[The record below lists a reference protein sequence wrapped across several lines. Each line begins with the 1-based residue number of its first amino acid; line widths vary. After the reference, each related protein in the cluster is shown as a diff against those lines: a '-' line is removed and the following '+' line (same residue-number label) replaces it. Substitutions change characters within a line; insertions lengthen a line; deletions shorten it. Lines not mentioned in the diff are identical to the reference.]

1 MAEFEKD
8 EEEPLRATYTPS
20 RPPWIGYWNKRWD
33 QRDQSKSRKV
43 WWTELGWTDAATENG
58 KMVIARPQLR
68 EHDPEY
74 YDPKV
79 PDGTSLAGPMGLDST
94 RYPNLT
100 RKGDQPGNYEKFMNK
115 LYKTSTQYKDIASK
129 YELTEGPWPHY
140 QGLKVMRANNNYHE
154 FLARHKTSWWIPKPF
169 RFFNSPLNED
179 PIIKGL
185 ACAQYTAFFLIPYT
199 GLHIRGHNILPVP
212 VTPLSV
218 LKTYFK
224 LLPTPAT
231 LAFAWGVTLS
241 GAAMVRHKDDF
252 MNHLYASAA
261 TGIVFATMRDN
272 FLAGFSLGFVV
283 YITGLCWQYM
293 RVSEWSLQNKVI
305 HRKSGSFYG
314 GPLVWKLKW
323 RGGEE
328 EIPTKKW

>member
-1 MAEFEKD
+1 MVRVIVGGIGIVMPELEKD
-8 EEEPLRATYTPS
+8 DEPLRATYIPS
-20 RPPWIGYWNKRWD
+20 RPPWIGCWNKRWE

-43 WWTELGWTDAATENG
+43 WWTELGWTDKATENG
-58 KMVIARPQLR
+58 KMSIARPQLR
-68 EHDPEY
+68 EQDPEY

-79 PDGTSLAGPMGLDST
+79 PDGTSLAGPLGLDST

-100 RKGDQPGNYEKFMNK
+100 VKGDQPGNYEEFMNK
-115 LYKTSTQYKDIASK
+115 LYKNSTQYKDIAAK
-129 YELTEGPWPHY
+129 YELTEGPWPHHK
-140 QGLKVMRANNNYHE
+140 GLK
-154 FLARHKTSWWIPKPF
+154 ARHKTAWWMPKRF
-169 RFFNSPLNED
+169 RFFNSALNED

-185 ACAQYTAFFLIPYT
+185 ACAQYMAILLVPYT

-212 VTPLSV
+212 VTPMSLM
-218 LKTYFK
+218 KTYFK

-231 LAFAWGVTLS
+231 LAFTWGVTLS

-252 MNHLYASAA
+252 TNHLYASTA

-272 FLAGFSLGFVV
+272 FLAGFSLGLIV
-283 YITGLCWQYM
+283 YITGICWQYM

>member
-1 MAEFEKD
+1 MAEFDKD
-8 EEEPLRATYTPS
+8 EEPLRATYTPS
-20 RPPWIGYWNKRWD
+20 RPPWIGCWNKRWER
-33 QRDQSKSRKV
+33 RDQSRSRKV
-43 WWTELGWTDAATENG
+43 WWTELGWTDAATESG
-58 KMVIARPQLR
+58 KMALARPQLR
-68 EHDPEY
+68 EQDPEY

-100 RKGDQPGNYEKFMNK
+100 WKGDQPGNYEDFMNK
-115 LYKTSTQYKDIASK
+115 LYKSSTQYKDIAAK

-154 FLARHKTSWWIPKPF
+154 FLARYKTAWWVPKPF

-185 ACAQYTAFFLIPYT
+185 ACAQYTAFLLIPYT
-199 GLHIRGHNILPVP
+199 GLHIRGHNVLPVP
-212 VTPLSV
+212 ITPLSA

-231 LAFAWGVTLS
+231 LAFTWGITLS
-241 GAAMVRHKDDF
+241 GSAMVRHKDDF
-252 MNHLYASAA
+252 TNHLYASTA

-272 FLAGFSLGFVV
+272 FLAGFSMGFVV
-283 YITGLCWQYM
+283 YIVGICWQYM
-293 RVSEWSLQNKVI
+293 RVSEWGLQNKVI

-323 RGGEE
+323 KGGEE